1 MNLKIAIDGV
11 DPNSLDTSGSKT
23 VLSSTNVMDENSF
36 ANPEKV
42 QALNYQFLASCVF
55 NKVFT
60 RPSFMLF
67 DRWKNGW
74 VRQIGNR
81 LKWTFVEKV
90 VLHTGQNGSN
100 WVDPLTFLCPTFLK
114 LYYGVINS
122 VYQIH
127 LNLGVSIGLSGRVW
141 GLSGRVYRVLKK

>member
-1 MNLKIAIDGV
+1 MNLKIVIDGV

-60 RPSFMLF
+60 RPSFKLF
-67 DRWKNGW
+67 DQWNRSGKMGGYG
-74 VRQIGNR
+74 RLGNR
-81 LKWTFVEKV
+81 SKWTFIKKV
-90 VLHTGQNGSN
+90 VLFTGQNGSD
-100 WVDPLTFLCPTFLK
+100 WVDPLAFLCPTFLK
-114 LYYGVINS
+114 LY
-122 VYQIH
+122 
-127 LNLGVSIGLSGRVW
+127 
-141 GLSGRVYRVLKK
+141 